1 MNNDKAKEEQ
11 QIVDKAKEVTI
22 KYFKEREDL
31 DVVITGY
38 EFAPNDFQ
46 TVFIDGH
53 VKGDESKKFG
63 VGVEYGGGEYNISSR
78 SYSENLKLKK

>member
-1 MNNDKAKEEQ
+1 MNKNNEEQ
-11 QIVDKAKEVTI
+11 KIVDKAKETAI
-22 KYFKEREDL
+22 KYFKERENL

-53 VKGDESKKFG
+53 VKGDKSKKFG

-78 SYSENLKLKK
+78 SYSENLKLKN